1 MKKTLKMEGVRENIA
16 DYLKNVKISGPANKD
31 FALDIKDFVKL
42 LKALTKESSKFVK
55 LEKNRIKYMLG
66 LSLLDYPRMHPYMAK
81 IEYTPG
87 DDYYNELKAW
97 LEEDLNSLCLWQYRT
112 LMTEV
117 PTFIMSRKTPIHTP
131 YEKAMKQMEYINN
144 NTKDEQ
150 VKQKPRCEQ
159 QN

>member
-42 LKALTKESSKFVK
+42 LKEKVKKNQQLLDSLTPALTKESSKFIK

-81 IEYTPG
+81 IEYPG
-87 DDYYNELKAW
+87 RW
-97 LEEDLNSLCLWQYRT
+97 LLQR
-112 LMTEV
+112 
-117 PTFIMSRKTPIHTP
+117 
-131 YEKAMKQMEYINN
+131 A
-144 NTKDEQ
+144 
-150 VKQKPRCEQ
+150 
-159 QN
+159 